1 MSEPIT
7 VMIAP
12 EKDRVRLLATTPTHD
27 LLQAILGP
35 ISTAHPRAASTLL
48 EGLALWHQRPLS
60 VVLSVD
66 DADGGSALGLC
77 DALGYGE
84 TLHYKVGLAFPERVA
99 RHRRQRHELRGLGS
113 FREMRELALWGTRD
127 PR

>member
-1 MSEPIT
+1 MSDSIT

-12 EKDRVRLLATTPTHD
+12 EPDRVRLLATTPTHD

-35 ISTAHPRAASTLL
+35 IRLAHPRAAPTLL

-60 VVLSVD
+60 VVLSAD

-77 DALGYGE
+77 DALGYGR
-84 TLHYKVGLAFPERVA
+84 TLHYEVGLAFPDRAVRA
-99 RHRRQRHELRGLGS
+99 RRRRRDLRGLGS
-113 FREMRELALWGTRD
+113 FRDMRELALWG